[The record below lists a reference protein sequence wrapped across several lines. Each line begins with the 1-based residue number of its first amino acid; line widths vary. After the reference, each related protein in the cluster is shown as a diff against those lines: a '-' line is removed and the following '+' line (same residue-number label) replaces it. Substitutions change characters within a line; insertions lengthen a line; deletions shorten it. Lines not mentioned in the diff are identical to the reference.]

1 MILENHV
8 IKVPYEKELLMVS
21 HHPAKFDGHRHC
33 GSGNMNIPANTI
45 LLQRRISVT
54 VYARL
59 FLLLLFFVKHV
70 ACHVSHASQSTA
82 KATVLLVIQG

>member
-1 MILENHV
+1 
-8 IKVPYEKELLMVS
+8 MVS
-21 HHPAKFDGHRHC
+21 HYPAKFDGHRHC

-70 ACHVSHASQSTA
+70 ACHVSHASQTTA